1 MSGTLNVTGNT
12 ERTIHIEQT
21 TQTLAVDA
29 GHSGVPITIE
39 RHADGATTTQET
51 GPDGTVGCTVD
62 PGDCTVH
69 NETESSRVSIQEN
82 SVVGIS

>member
-1 MSGTLNVTGNT
+1 MSRTLNVTGNT

-29 GHSGVPITIE
+29 GHSEVPITIE
-39 RHADGATTTQET
+39 RHAGGATTTREI
-51 GPDGTVGCTVD
+51 GPDDTVECTVD
-62 PGDCTVH
+62 PGDYTVH